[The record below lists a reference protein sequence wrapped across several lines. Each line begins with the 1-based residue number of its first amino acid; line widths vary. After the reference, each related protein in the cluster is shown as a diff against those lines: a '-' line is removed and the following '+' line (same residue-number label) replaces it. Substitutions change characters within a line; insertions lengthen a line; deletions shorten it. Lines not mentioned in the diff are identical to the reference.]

1 MSALEAAIIGLE
13 ATARLMVPIALALL
27 VAGALSAGLRRAIGT
42 NEALESLGRLIV
54 VGVVLALAGSEI
66 AASLVALADWMWGA
80 GLAEAVARPARG

>member
-1 MSALEAAIIGLE
+1 MSALEAVIIGLE

-27 VAGALSAGLRRAIGT
+27 VAGALSAGLRRVIGA

-54 VGVVLALAGSEI
+54 VGVILALAGSEI

-80 GLAEAVARPARG
+80 GLTEAAARPAPG